1 MTFKR
6 SKLPK
11 AIEKILFT
19 HSGRNILNHVTYIFF
34 SCYSQ
39 KLNKSNKHG
48 VSNRSGAGEEIGR
61 KKKVR
66 GTIIRECRVRA
77 VY

>member
-1 MTFKR
+1 MKFKR

-48 VSNRSGAGEEIGR
+48 VPNRSWAGEEIGR

-66 GTIIRECRVRA
+66 GTIIRE
-77 VY
+77 